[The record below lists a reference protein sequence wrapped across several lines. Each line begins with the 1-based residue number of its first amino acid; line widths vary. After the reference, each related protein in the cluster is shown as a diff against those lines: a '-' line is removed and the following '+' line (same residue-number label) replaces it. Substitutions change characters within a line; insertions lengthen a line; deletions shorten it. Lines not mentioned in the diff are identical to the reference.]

1 MSFFDYFRRGQNKR
15 EGDHEERSPAG
26 QTAPGV
32 RSIRDLWEI
41 EKKQPITPVEGVVP
55 TDIYSTQRPN
65 GVPHRK
71 NQRRRPRPGDAEYNP
86 PF

>member
-1 MSFFDYFRRGQNKR
+1 MSFFDYFRPKR
-15 EGDHEERSPAG
+15 HTQDEEDEESYPAEK
-26 QTAPGV
+26 TAPGV
-32 RSIRDLWEI
+32 RSIRDLWQI
-41 EKKQPITPVEGVVP
+41 ENKQPAAPIEGAVP

-71 NQRRRPRPGDAEYNP
+71 NPRRRTRLGGGEFNP